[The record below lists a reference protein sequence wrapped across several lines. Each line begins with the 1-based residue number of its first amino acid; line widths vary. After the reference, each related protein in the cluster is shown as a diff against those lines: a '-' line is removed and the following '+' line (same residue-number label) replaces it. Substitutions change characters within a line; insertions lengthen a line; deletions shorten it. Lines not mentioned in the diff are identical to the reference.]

1 MKVRKGGTATSRLE
15 QGYRYDESIV
25 YGSIHV
31 PLLSIL
37 ANIDFISIIHLLL
50 YGSYDSL
57 IFLNFM
63 MFLHSIVFQSLS
75 IELSSNIREL

>member
-1 MKVRKGGTATSRLE
+1 MMLRKGCTATSRLE
-15 QGYRYDESIV
+15 EGYRYDESIA
-25 YGSIHV
+25 YSSIRA

-37 ANIDFISIIHLLL
+37 ATIDCIAIIHFLL

-57 IFLNFM
+57 IFLNFK

-75 IELSSNIREL
+75 IQLSSNIREL